1 MLFVIWKHNVGLGLN
16 QAVVLAGIVEA
27 MQHILDNV
35 QPSNALVVSRIGW
48 HSASPLQ
55 QPRIF
60 SIGFGEFRRLTL
72 VNQPRPPWGDELSSS
87 LDECQPGREPR
98 AYDDA

>member
-1 MLFVIWKHNVGLGLN
+1 MLFVIWKHNVGLALN
-16 QAVVLAGIVEA
+16 KAVVLAGIVEA

-55 QPRIF
+55 QPF
-60 SIGFGEFRRLTL
+60 SVLALGNSAG
-72 VNQPRPPWGDELSSS
+72 
-87 LDECQPGREPR
+87 
-98 AYDDA
+98 